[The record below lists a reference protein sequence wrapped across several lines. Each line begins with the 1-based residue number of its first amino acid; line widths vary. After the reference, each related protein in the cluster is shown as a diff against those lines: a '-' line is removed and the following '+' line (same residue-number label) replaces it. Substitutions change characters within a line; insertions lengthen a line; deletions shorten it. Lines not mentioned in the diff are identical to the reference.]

1 MMSYAKLNIKGTLEV
16 KTGLHIGTSNAFAA
30 IGATDSPVVK
40 DTLTNLPLIPGSSLK
55 GKLRSLLIK
64 VYNEQIAESPDE
76 DSMRIRRLFGDTVE
90 FMSGRLIFKDM
101 LLANA
106 GVLKERGVRTL
117 TEVKFENTIDRFTAV
132 ANPRQ
137 IERVI
142 PGSTFGLDLIYEV
155 DRDMSEAEVVEDIE
169 TLVSGLRLL
178 KWDYL
183 GGHGSRG
190 YGQIECHD
198 LVVEL
203 VFGQIP
209 EGLLNDLEQALKTV

>member
-16 KTGLHIGTSNAFAA
+16 KTGLHIGTSNTFAA
-30 IGATDSPVVK
+30 IGATDAPVVK

-64 VYNEQIAESPDE
+64 VYNEQIAKSPDE

-106 GVLKERGVRTL
+106 DVLKERGVRTL
-117 TEVKFENTIDRFTAV
+117 TEVKFENTIDRRIAR

-155 DRDMSEAEVVEDIE
+155 DRDMSAAEVVEDIE
-169 TLVSGLRLL
+169 TLVSGLKLL
-178 KWDYL
+178 KLDYL

-190 YGQIECHD
+190 YGRVDCHD

-209 EGLLNDLEQALKTV
+209 EELLNDLEQALKTV